1 MRPSPVAESPNV
13 SKKTWIDLIAF
24 LLIALVIVVGYKL
37 SPQLLPAVDRSL
49 PLSACDLQRSACDT
63 ALGDGAKLQV
73 DVDTRPLPLVQPFTV
88 NVQLTGLEAQAV
100 EIDFSGVDMNMGLN
114 RAVLQAQG
122 GGRFSGR
129 ATLPVCVT
137 GRMLWELQVIVQN
150 GRERL
155 AVPYRF
161 VTGETKHE

>member
-1 MRPSPVAESPNV
+1 MRPSPVLESLDV
-13 SKKTWIDLIAF
+13 SKKTLIDLIAF
-24 LLIALVIVVGYKL
+24 LLMALVIVVGYKL
-37 SPQLLPAVDRSL
+37 SPLLLPAVDRSL
-49 PLSACDLQRSACDT
+49 PLSPCDLQRSACET
-63 ALGDGAKLQV
+63 PLADGARLRV
-73 DVDTRPLPLVQPFTV
+73 DIGTRPLPLVQAFAV
-88 NVQLTGLEAQAV
+88 DVQLTGLDAQSV

-114 RAVLQAQG
+114 RSVLQAQG
-122 GGRFSGR
+122 GGRFSGS

-161 VTGETKHE
+161 VTGEARHE